1 MSRQGRLQ
9 DNYRMQMCFSSPNG
23 RIRISG
29 WPTHTIFR
37 SINLS
42 FDPNVVSE
50 QPTIPA
56 AYVWQGV
63 FTPFRSN
70 GLPNAAARVEG
81 RATQLL
87 PVVWTLSGTYDPV
100 RQVANITGSLTRGG
114 QPVRS
119 DPYGF
124 SGLIWQGTALG
135 GDFPGIVNPTR
146 IPLEID
152 ASGHFSASAPITQG
166 TYFRA
171 SGGTVLQYGIG
182 CKPPSIAPK
191 ECVSASLSGF
201 AMPSPITRVKVP

>member
-1 MSRQGRLQ
+1 
-9 DNYRMQMCFSSPNG
+9 
-23 RIRISG
+23 
-29 WPTHTIFR
+29 
-37 SINLS
+37 
-42 FDPNVVSE
+42 
-50 QPTIPA
+50 
-56 AYVWQGV
+56 
-63 FTPFRSN
+63 
-70 GLPNAAARVEG
+70 
-81 RATQLL
+81 
-87 PVVWTLSGTYDPV
+87 LSGTYDPV

-191 ECVSASLSGF
+191 GCVSASLSGF